1 MTASAPADR
10 SAYRSD
16 CSRCVGLCCVALPFG
31 RSADFP
37 EDKAAGAP
45 CRHLGG
51 DFGCGIHGQLRER
64 GYAGCTVFECFGA
77 GQQVTQVT
85 FAGRDWR
92 SDPAAGP
99 RMFAVFTVMR
109 QLHEML
115 ALLEQTAG
123 RAVSVDLA
131 GVTTQVRAA
140 ADAGPDDVLSA
151 DVPALRAVVGEHLR
165 RVSAEVRR
173 PAGAA
178 LAGADLLGRDL
189 RRRDLRRADLRGAL
203 LVAADLRGADLT
215 DADLLGA
222 DLRDAA
228 VAGADL
234 SRALFL
240 TQPQANALRGDATTR
255 LPVGLDRPAH
265 WDRARVAAPEDF
277 H

>member
-1 MTASAPADR
+1 MST
-10 SAYRSD
+10 YRSD
-16 CSRCVGLCCVALPFG
+16 CSRCAGLCCVALPFA

-37 EDKAAGAP
+37 EDKAGGDP
-45 CRHLGG
+45 CRHLGP
-51 DFGCGIHGQLRER
+51 DFGCRIHDQLRMR

-85 FAGRDWR
+85 FGGVDWR
-92 SDPAAGP
+92 AEPAS
-99 RMFAVFTVMR
+99 RQDMFDVFAVMR

-115 ALLEQTAG
+115 ALLEEAAG
-123 RAVSVDLA
+123 RSSSSDLA
-131 GVTTQVRAA
+131 ELAEEVSSAA
-140 ADAGPDDVLSA
+140 GGSA
-151 DVPALRAVVGEHLR
+151 DQVLATDVGALRSAVGDALR

-173 PAGAA
+173 PAGQS

-189 RRRDLRRADLRGAL
+189 RRRDLRRADLRSAL
-203 LVAADLRGADLT
+203 LVAADLRGVDLT

-240 TQPQANALRGDATTR
+240 TPAQVNALRGDGTTR
-255 LPVGLDRPAH
+255 LPAGHDRPAH
-265 WDRARVAAPEDF
+265 WG
-277 H
+277 

>member
-1 MTASAPADR
+1 MTRPD

-16 CSRCVGLCCVALPFG
+16 CSRCAGLCCVALSFT

-37 EDKAAGAP
+37 EDKEAGDP
-45 CRHLGG
+45 CRHLGP
-51 DFGCGIHGQLRER
+51 DFGCGIHDRLRDR
-64 GYAGCTVFECFGA
+64 GYAGCTVFECSGA

-85 FAGRDWR
+85 FGGTDWR
-92 SDPAAGP
+92 AEP
-99 RMFAVFTVMR
+99 RLRQSMFDVFGVMR

-115 ALLEQTAG
+115 ALLEEAAWRST
-123 RAVSVDLA
+123 STDLVE
-131 GVTTQVRAA
+131 VTGLVAA
-140 ADAGPDDVLSA
+140 ASGGTADQVLAADIPALRSVVGDALRQVSA
-151 DVPALRAVVGEHLR
+151 DVR
-165 RVSAEVRR
+165 S

-178 LAGADLLGRDL
+178 LSGADLVGRDL

-203 LVAADLRGADLT
+203 LMAADLRRVDLA

-240 TQPQANALRGDATTR
+240 GQAQVNAMRGDGSTR
-255 LPVGLDRPAH
+255 LPDGLARPAH
-265 WDRARVAAPEDF
+265 WK
-277 H
+277 